1 MDILNLVN
9 LERSEIKYKISKFPD
24 GQQTIDLINWY
35 SINDEGDNAIQIST
49 RLNSFQDLEILI
61 CAVQAIR
68 NVTSRKIE
76 LYVPYFLGSRS
87 DRKFVN
93 GGVNYLKQ
101 VICPIINSLNFS
113 KVDVLDPHSDVLE
126 ACLNNYEKTNNH
138 FLVALALNNI
148 CADMSGSVCLVS
160 PDAGAYK
167 KVFDVAKEFNIEKI
181 ITATKVRDLKTG
193 QILHTEVPTLDQH
206 NDIKYVI
213 VDDICDGGRTFTEIA
228 KAIKASR
235 PTAKIYLIVT
245 HGIFSGGFYEL
256 DELFEN
262 VFCTNSYEDI
272 KSKVTEDKGSTTN
285 SRGSSITKP
294 NFVTQF
300 NVF

>member
-1 MDILNLVN
+1 VC
-9 LERSEIKYKISKFPD
+9 SS
-24 GQQTIDLINWY
+24 DL
-35 SINDEGDNAIQIST
+35 
-49 RLNSFQDLEILI
+49 
-61 CAVQAIR
+61 
-68 NVTSRKIE
+68 
-76 LYVPYFLGSRS
+76 
-87 DRKFVN
+87 
-93 GGVNYLKQ
+93 GVNYLKQ

-113 KVDVLDPHSDVLE
+113 KVSVLDPHSDVLE

-138 FLVALALNNI
+138 FLVALALNSI

-193 QILHTEVPTLDQH
+193 QILHTEVPTPDMH

-213 VDDICDGGRTFTEIA
+213 IDDICDGGRTFTEIA

-235 PTAKIYLIVT
+235 PTAKIYLVVT

-272 KSKVTEDKGSTTN
+272 KSKVTKDKGSTTN

>member
-35 SINDEGDNAIQIST
+35 SINDEGNNSIQIST

-61 CAVQAIR
+61 CVVQAIR

-87 DRKFVN
+87 DRKFVD

-113 KVDVLDPHSDVLE
+113 KVSVLDPHSDVLE

-148 CADMSGSVCLVS
+148 YSDMIGSVCLVS

-213 VDDICDGGRTFTEIA
+213 VDDICDGGRTFIEIA
-228 KAIKASR
+228 RAIKASR
-235 PTAKIYLIVT
+235 PTAKIYLVVT

-272 KSKVTEDKGSTTN
+272 KSKVTEGKGSTTN

-294 NFVTQF
+294 NFVKQF